1 MSKLAQVKIPSVTNV
16 TLQVDPAGKLTLK
29 GTIAT
34 RDPAESIAP
43 LFRSLHNAVVEDG
56 LHEFKIDLAALT
68 FVNSSAIRL
77 FVDWITWIKNEQ
89 PQRRYKAV
97 LITDPQVTW
106 QKTSLGVLKSLAP
119 EVVVLQQTN
128 RGV

>member
-1 MSKLAQVKIPSVTNV
+1 MSKLANLSIPSIANV
-16 TLQVDPAGKLTLK
+16 TLQLDPGGQLRLI

-43 LFRSLHNAVVEDG
+43 FFRSLHASVVEEG
-56 LHEFKIDLAALT
+56 MQEFKIDLSALT

-77 FVDWITWIKNEQ
+77 FVDWITWVKSE
-89 PQRRYKAV
+89 PVPKRYRV
-97 LITDPQVTW
+97 VFVTNSQITW

-119 EVVVLQQTN
+119 EVVVLQQ
-128 RGV
+128 VQ

>member
-1 MSKLAQVKIPSVTNV
+1 MSKLAQVKVPSIANV
-16 TLQVDPAGKLTLK
+16 TLEIDPTGRLSLS

-34 RDPAESIAP
+34 RDPAESIVP
-43 LFRSLHNAVVEDG
+43 LFRSLHNAVIEDG

-89 PQRRYKAV
+89 QPRRYKV
-97 LITDPQVTW
+97 VFITNPQITW

-119 EVVVLQQTN
+119 EIVVLQQP
-128 RGV
+128 G

>member
-1 MSKLAQVKIPSVTNV
+1 MSRLGQVKVPNIANV
-16 TLQVDPAGKLTLK
+16 ILQVDPAGRLTLS

-34 RDPAESIAP
+34 RDPAESIVP
-43 LFRSLHNAVVEDG
+43 LFRNLHNAVMEDG
-56 LHEFKIDLAALT
+56 LREFKIDLAGLT

-89 PQRRYKAV
+89 PARRYRAV
-97 LITDPQVTW
+97 FITNPQITW

-119 EVVVLQQTN
+119 EVVVLQQT
-128 RGV
+128 G

>member
-1 MSKLAQVKIPSVTNV
+1 MSKLANLTIPSIANV
-16 TLQVDPAGKLTLK
+16 TLQLDAAGQLRLI

-43 LFRSLHNAVVEDG
+43 FFRSLHAAVVEEG
-56 LHEFKIDLAALT
+56 MQEFKIDLSTLT

-77 FVDWITWIKNEQ
+77 FVDWITWVKNE
-89 PQRRYKAV
+89 PVAKRYRV
-97 LITDPQVTW
+97 VFVTNSQITW

-119 EVVVLQQTN
+119 EVVVLQQTE
-128 RGV
+128 

>member
-1 MSKLAQVKIPSVTNV
+1 MSKLAQVKVPSIANV
-16 TLQVDPAGKLTLK
+16 ILHVDPAGRLTLS

-34 RDPAESIAP
+34 RDPAESIVP
-43 LFRSLHNAVVEDG
+43 LFRSLHNAVIDDG
-56 LHEFKIDLAALT
+56 LHQFEIDLAGLT

-89 PQRRYKAV
+89 QARRYRAV
-97 LITDPQVTW
+97 FITNPQITW

-119 EVVVLQQTN
+119 EVVVLKQAS
-128 RGV
+128 